1 MPQIQEI
8 PLDKVPLKIQQLA
21 ANAMQEVPYN
31 QVPLEVRQKAE
42 TLSQEV
48 PEDQVPPAIRQRT
61 SEQAASNRSVWEKI
75 KDPFNRA
82 SMPPVEEQKTMAHEK
97 IALLKRYDAGEK
109 SQELEKARADYANK
123 WGVEIITNQES
134 RQAAKEVASEAIT
147 ESPKTA
153 VELGAKLLSGAA
165 WGWKKPVEVA
175 AKHGFK
181 GRVASGPAKLS
192 GGLLR
197 TVGLMGVS
205 SAVGSAVAPHIPGA
219 QTAATWLGEK
229 SLLAGKAFSK
239 ATQAIP
245 AGGAFWSA
253 DETGN
258 QAVKYLNKELKFT
271 RANIIKSG
279 GDILEAGGLGSAIAV
294 ANILPYAPVRIP
306 VAMLTRFGVEKV
318 RAKGAPLDMQAKI
331 KIGLQ
336 GVMATRTGTALTGQ
350 DISAHNKALMRTAS
364 QFLPPK
370 FFALPIPEQE
380 AFLDQTIK
388 AMETM
393 PISKAIPEAM
403 RALKLD
409 AVDVT
414 TPDALRNID
423 DTSNAIKQATVED
436 FDPSL
441 FNKELISEGQSKAW
455 KGQNYRSKM
464 AGVNKADL
472 WKQYM
477 HNLNRPEAK
486 FDNMEIFK
494 TGSAYAKNILTK
506 TFVENNI
513 DVEKFESAFQDKFNR
528 SFNIDSPKDVSQGLQ
543 WVKDGMHLKIYID
556 QPLEEILDPSLY
568 RETLKINPSV
578 FRQSIPKATIEGE
591 VVPIKTVPIADEI
604 SGQPLDVRLPETKYP
619 FLERDVIPKTKEFY
633 GGVKKSTDWLKN
645 TFNPLG
651 KVKVSDQDIFFKHIG
666 KYRHDKD
673 MFFARGDATKSRLD
687 ARGDEKNLS
696 WANKFENNRLDLMD
710 TEELALA
717 KHYKEF
723 SEHLY
728 GIVSQYKGINHLDN
742 WLTHVYNKINGTDLE
757 APTTKE
763 GFQRM
768 KGSFEYKRVHSD
780 LQSAIDTGLNPVIN
794 IEDAA
799 RIKYS
804 EAIKFKMTQDLFTEL
819 QPKGGMDYFTK
830 GNVPE
835 GFVPIEEPIMKVYFP
850 NHGAV
855 GRGEHL
861 YAQEDLARIINNHL
875 SSDWL
880 GKTAI
885 GKGWQWTN
893 RQMNLFN
900 LSLSGFHFS
909 NTNLHAAGQKF
920 GEGMQ
925 DIVRGRPLQGVKNML
940 ASPVAGPVKFVEGK
954 RLINKMMA
962 GNDPEAIKMAEDLYM
977 GGGRTITPR
986 DFNSR
991 VAKFNTELKNKNY
1004 AGAIFRAPTALLE
1017 ASLQPLMK
1025 HYIPAIKVS
1034 AFNESYKRGL
1044 EFYGDKIDAGL
1055 MTEGEVAR
1063 MTWNQQDYLY
1073 GKMSKDNL
1081 FWDKTTE
1088 AAMEAFVRSTTY
1100 TLGTGKIFGGAAVDT
1115 SKIVK
1120 NLLTGNVK
1128 DIKFTDEQ
1136 ASAAGIMTLTAML
1149 GGAYQYLHTG
1159 EEPQEFKDFY
1169 FPKNGQVDES
1179 GSPRRTKIMGY
1190 GTETIAWVRHPL
1202 RTAKHKLSPM
1212 FNAMAELITNE
1223 DYYGDMVRN
1232 PNAGILKQIYQTLKW
1247 GVGKFE
1253 PWSIKQARK
1262 DIEHDAPLLSRIEA
1276 ATGLAQ
1282 APREWRQTQT
1292 EKNIF
1297 DLYKKQSGIDVRL
1310 TPEKRDIQKRK
1321 SAAMR
1326 ELKKGESG
1334 EFIKLVSEGEIK
1346 NPLGWVSER
1355 LVPYPQGIFKRLT
1368 PDGKISALRGMNG
1381 KELIRYLPLVKDE
1394 KIVNMFT
1401 AKAR

>member
-441 FNKELISEGQSKAW
+441 
-455 KGQNYRSKM
+455 
-464 AGVNKADL
+464 
-472 WKQYM
+472 
-477 HNLNRPEAK
+477 
-486 FDNMEIFK
+486 
-494 TGSAYAKNILTK
+494 
-506 TFVENNI
+506 
-513 DVEKFESAFQDKFNR
+513 
-528 SFNIDSPKDVSQGLQ
+528 
-543 WVKDGMHLKIYID
+543 
-556 QPLEEILDPSLY
+556 Y

-728 GIVSQYKGINHLDN
+728 GIVSQYKDINHLDN

>member
-436 FDPSL
+436 F
-441 FNKELISEGQSKAW
+441 
-455 KGQNYRSKM
+455 
-464 AGVNKADL
+464 
-472 WKQYM
+472 
-477 HNLNRPEAK
+477 
-486 FDNMEIFK
+486 
-494 TGSAYAKNILTK
+494 
-506 TFVENNI
+506 
-513 DVEKFESAFQDKFNR
+513 
-528 SFNIDSPKDVSQGLQ
+528 
-543 WVKDGMHLKIYID
+543 
-556 QPLEEILDPSLY
+556 DPSLY